1 MSSRPDG
8 ATIADALGLRRRG
21 SEWVGP
27 CPRCG
32 GTDRFHVR
40 ARDGLFGC
48 RGCGDDA
55 AGLFEAVMRA
65 AGCWDN
71 SPAAARRNYGPSP
84 PVPRRQPREPA
95 RKPDYRHVSVA
106 AYGASVAAYGTPAA
120 GYLDRRGV
128 WPESRSD
135 ELPASVRW
143 LPARLAPTEIRGS
156 LADYLA
162 HPDAVAGLAMYV
174 YRTREGEL
182 TCAKF
187 EAISAAGQRLNG
199 RDGAAWKRNYG
210 KVEGGLFVPLD
221 TDGGDWHLTEGEAD
235 ALAVASTLETGRVV
249 CAAGTAGWKLSTCDD
264 ARGRRIVL
272 HPDNDYAGLNK
283 ARRLHES
290 LVAASVDV
298 AVMLSRVDPAAD
310 RAERIHETN
319 GPE

>member
-1 MSSRPDG
+1 
-8 ATIADALGLRRRG
+8 
-21 SEWVGP
+21 
-27 CPRCG
+27 
-32 GTDRFHVR
+32 
-40 ARDGLFGC
+40 
-48 RGCGDDA
+48 
-55 AGLFEAVMRA
+55 MRA

-95 RKPDYRHVSVA
+95 RKPDYRHVSVT

-187 EAISAAGQRLNG
+187 EAISSRPPANG
-199 RDGAAWKRNYG
+199 STDAT
-210 KVEGGLFVPLD
+210 VPPGNA
-221 TDGGDWHLTEGEAD
+221 T
-235 ALAVASTLETGRVV
+235 TGRWRAGYSFRSIPT
-249 CAAGTAGWKLSTCDD
+249 AATGT
-264 ARGRRIVL
+264 
-272 HPDNDYAGLNK
+272 
-283 ARRLHES
+283 
-290 LVAASVDV
+290 
-298 AVMLSRVDPAAD
+298 
-310 RAERIHETN
+310 
-319 GPE
+319 

>member
-1 MSSRPDG
+1 M
-8 ATIADALGLRRRG
+8 
-21 SEWVGP
+21 
-27 CPRCG
+27 
-32 GTDRFHVR
+32 
-40 ARDGLFGC
+40 
-48 RGCGDDA
+48 
-55 AGLFEAVMRA
+55 
-65 AGCWDN
+65 
-71 SPAAARRNYGPSP
+71 
-84 PVPRRQPREPA
+84 
-95 RKPDYRHVSVA
+95 
-106 AYGASVAAYGTPAA
+106 AAYGTPAA

-128 WPESRSD
+128 WPESLSD
-135 ELPASVRW
+135 ELPAVRW

-162 HPDAVAGLAMYV
+162 HPNAVAGLAMYV

-187 EAISAAGQRLNG
+187 EALSAAGQRLNG

-264 ARGRRIVL
+264 ACGRRIVL

-290 LVAASVDV
+290 LVLA
-298 AVMLSRVDPAAD
+298 
-310 RAERIHETN
+310 RA